1 MRDGFVH
8 FFFVC
13 CLYLIL
19 KSSVVVFFFLRGL
32 IWFGI
37 DAVLR
42 FSFFSDCFCD
52 QVLYST

>member
-1 MRDGFVH
+1 MGDGFVH

-32 IWFGI
+32 FWFGI